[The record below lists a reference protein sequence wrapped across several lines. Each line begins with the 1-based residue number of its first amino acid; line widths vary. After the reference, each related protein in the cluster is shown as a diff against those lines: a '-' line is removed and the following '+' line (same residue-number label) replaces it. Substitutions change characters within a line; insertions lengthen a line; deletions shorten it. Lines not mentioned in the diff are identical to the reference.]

1 MAEQKEYTT
10 LEEKLNLEEGF
21 NGRNS
26 AAFVKAC
33 RVYAEHY
40 NPMREVIFSS
50 LSCEENFEA
59 NGLKIMDLLVLEAY
73 SGSTL
78 RIKVEGTDNDA
89 KEFSAELKKGLNEE
103 MYLAKRFAKPYW
115 N

>member
-1 MAEQKEYTT
+1 MADKEYTT
-10 LEEKLNLEEGF
+10 LEERLNLEEGF

-26 AAFVKAC
+26 AAFVRAC
-33 RVYAEHY
+33 TVYATHY

-50 LSCEENFEA
+50 LSGDETFEA
-59 NGLKIMDLLVLEAY
+59 NGLKIMELLILEAF

-78 RIKVEGTDNDA
+78 RIKVEGKD
-89 KEFSAELKKGLNEE
+89 KEAEEFCAELKRGLNEE
-103 MYLAKRFAKPYW
+103 MYLYKKFTKPYW